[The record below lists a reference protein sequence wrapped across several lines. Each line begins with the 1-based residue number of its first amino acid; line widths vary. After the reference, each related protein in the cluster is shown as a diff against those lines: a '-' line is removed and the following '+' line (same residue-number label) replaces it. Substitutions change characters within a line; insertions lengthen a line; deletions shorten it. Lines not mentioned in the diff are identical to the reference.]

1 MIRPRI
7 LTPEE
12 QRQLLERTDMKRAFS
27 QWWNALTLKGDPQ
40 RRPHLI
46 VEAFEAGASF
56 GRQGSL
62 DEINYSRRGN
72 KNERRN

>member
-12 QRQLLERTDMKRAFS
+12 QRKLLERTDMRQAFDE
-27 QWWNALTLKGDPQ
+27 WWNALTRKGDPQ

-46 VEAFEAGASF
+46 EEAFEAGAVF
-56 GRQGSL
+56 GRKGSL
-62 DEINYSRRGN
+62 DEINYSRRE
-72 KNERRN
+72 K